1 MLRILIMDDKDEKIL
16 PIKKVFT
23 QECGIELECI
33 DVAKSL
39 NEGRSYLFKKQY
51 DILLLDL
58 VMPVNEGE
66 QVDATNNYSFIDEF
80 DKVGRLKKTIYIIAL
95 SAYEDAITANAQN
108 YEKKLWKLTHL
119 IF

>member
-23 QECGIELECI
+23 QECGIESESI

-39 NEGRSYLFKKQY
+39 NEGRRYLFKKQY

-80 DKVGRLKKTIYIIAL
+80 DKVGRLKNQYIL
-95 SAYEDAITANAQN
+95 
-108 YEKKLWKLTHL
+108 
-119 IF
+119 